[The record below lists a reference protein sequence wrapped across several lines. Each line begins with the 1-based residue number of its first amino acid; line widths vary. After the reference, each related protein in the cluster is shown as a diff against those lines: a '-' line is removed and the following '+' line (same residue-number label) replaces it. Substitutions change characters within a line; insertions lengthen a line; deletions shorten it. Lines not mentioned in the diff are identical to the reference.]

1 MDQDLR
7 IARAKRARVLLSTD
21 DVTEAFAD
29 VERDLFDHWQSLA
42 WDEKAQ
48 AECLRADKRAL
59 DRLRGKL
66 QQWADELTF
75 IEHRG

>member
-1 MDQDLR
+1 MR
-7 IARAKRARVLLSTD
+7 ILLAND
-21 DVTEAFAD
+21 DVQQAFAE
-29 VERDLFDHWQSLA
+29 VERDLFEHWTSLA

-75 IEHRG
+75 AEHRG